1 MSVINKTIEEGGLHY
16 VTPLILAEVQRADS
30 SDVQNSNLQEILPVP
45 SHDFVL
51 EETSWLAGG
60 TSHFQSL
67 VYEA

>member
-1 MSVINKTIEEGGLHY
+1 MNY
-16 VTPLILAEVQRADS
+16 VTPLILTEVQRADS

-45 SHDFVL
+45 SLDFVF
-51 EETSWLAGG
+51 EKTSRLAGG